1 MRKKVPRNQVLK
13 SYARTASF
21 FRVTESENE
30 KQKVDVKN
38 KP

>member
-1 MRKKVPRNQVLK
+1 MRKKVPRNQVLT
-13 SYARTASF
+13 SYASTTSF
-21 FRVTESENE
+21 FIVTESENE